1 MVSLVG
7 PLLLLIAQAPDAATM
22 IERARAAVAGPRC
35 SYDAR
40 STDVTVCGLRHADRF
55 RVPLVERD
63 PGDPRY
69 ESVRAERTRLL
80 HRTTPIDDL
89 TPFLVGGGM
98 AGVSTTIGGDGSA
111 KVAGLRKLAP

>member
-1 MVSLVG
+1 MVS
-7 PLLLLIAQAPDAATM
+7 PLLLLLAAQASDAVTM
-22 IERARAAVAGPRC
+22 FERAQAAVAGPRC
-35 SYDAR
+35 IYDGG

-63 PGDPRY
+63 PADPRY

-98 AGVSTTIGGDGSA
+98 AGVSTTIGGDGA
-111 KVAGLRKLAP
+111 TRVTGLRKLAP